1 MNKPNTKTQVVVLKT
16 EKGITIA
23 VKYDSDN
30 PTQKQ
35 EEEVEKA
42 IKQFYTDNGLTLL
55 QRTEEHMNQIDF
67 EKECFR
73 RMNES

>member
-1 MNKPNTKTQVVVLKT
+1 MNNPNTKTQVVVLKT

-42 IKQFYTDNGLTLL
+42 IKQLYTDNGLTLL
-55 QRTEEHMNQIDF
+55 QRTEVHMNQTDF